1 MIFFSINTKDYEN
14 DVRVMT
20 QAFYPDTKITTENCD
35 NPELSIAVFVDGK
48 KVKGSVTGADITGAS
63 FEYDVYEDKKRTRN
77 RLKREDRKSVV

>member
-20 QAFYPDTKITTENCD
+20 QAFYPDTRITTENCD

-48 KVKGSVTGADITGAS
+48 NNNFLNKIK
-63 FEYDVYEDKKRTRN
+63 
-77 RLKREDRKSVV
+77 